1 MKKKGLIFV
10 LLTLSVAV
18 LGALDI
24 TGDFSIVT
32 TSAKGT
38 PEQKAPVV
46 LQEYL
51 GKIFGKDV
59 AVIPENQWE
68 KGTPA
73 IVLRP
78 DPGLDQEEWKM
89 QAEGKQ

>member
-24 TGDFSIVT
+24 TGDFAIVT
-32 TSAKGT
+32 TSANGT
-38 PEQKAPVV
+38 PEQKAPLV

-51 GKIFGKDV
+51 SKIFGKDV
-59 AVIPENQWE
+59 AVIPESQWE
-68 KGTPA
+68 KGSPT

-78 DPGLDQEEWKM
+78 DPSLDQEEWRM
-89 QAEGKQ
+89 QTEGKQ

>member
-24 TGDFSIVT
+24 TGDFFIVT
-32 TSAKGT
+32 TSANGT
-38 PEQKAPVV
+38 PEQKAPLV

-51 GKIFGKDV
+51 SKIFGKEV
-59 AVIPENQWE
+59 TVIPEAQW
-68 KGTPA
+68 KKDAPA